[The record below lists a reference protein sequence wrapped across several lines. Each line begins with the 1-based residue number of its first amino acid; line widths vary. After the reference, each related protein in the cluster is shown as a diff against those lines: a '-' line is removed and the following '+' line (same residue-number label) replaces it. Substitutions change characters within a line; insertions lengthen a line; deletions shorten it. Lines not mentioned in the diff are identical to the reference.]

1 MAIATSYN
9 IASNREDVSSGI
21 NRIAPEITPMYSM
34 LKKGK
39 APSAAYSE
47 WVVDDLADPDLTATE
62 EGSDITA
69 FENAGENR
77 TRIGNYLQRKERAWS
92 VSDLQMLVD
101 DAAVANQV
109 AESKAKKLLEHRR
122 DLASVIGGSQDLVAG
137 GGATAAKTR
146 ALGSWISNS
155 AQATLPVAA
164 DFRTPAASIDATA
177 AASFGEAEVNA
188 VLQSMFSQTGTLASH
203 KLYLGTSLKKEF
215 SEFSRTGSSNGVYRQ
230 NEDASSNKV
239 TKNVLV
245 YESDFGSL
253 DLVTDL
259 FLARDGTATEQAM
272 RGYIVDP
279 SLVEVAFADGPAHF
293 DGVDEGG
300 GPRGWYKS
308 WFMLKCKN
316 PLGLGKFNATA

>member
-1 MAIATSYN
+1 MAIATTYN
-9 IASNREDVSSGI
+9 IATNREDVSSGI
-21 NRIAPEITPMYSM
+21 NRIAPEITPLYSS

-39 APSAAYSE
+39 APNAAYSE
-47 WVVDDLADPDLTATE
+47 WVVDDLSDPDLTASE
-62 EGSDITA
+62 EGSDVDS

-77 TRIGNYLQRKERAWS
+77 TRIGNYLQRKQRAWS

-122 DLASVIGGSQDLVAG
+122 DIASVIGGSQDLAAG
-137 GGATAAKTR
+137 GGATAAATR
-146 ALGSWISNS
+146 ALGSWISAT
-155 AQATLPVAA
+155 AQSTLPVAA
-164 DFRTPAASIDATA
+164 DFRTPSASIDGTA
-177 AASFGEAEVNA
+177 AASFSEAEVNT
-188 VLQSMFSQTGTLASH
+188 VLQSMFSQTGTLANH
-203 KLYLGTSLKKEF
+203 KLYCGTSLKKEF
-215 SEFSRTGSSNGVYRQ
+215 SEFSRTGAQYSVYRQ

-272 RGYIVDP
+272 RGYIIDP
-279 SLVEVAFADGPAHF
+279 ALVEIAFADGPAHY
-293 DGVDEGG
+293 DLADEGG
-300 GPRGWYKS
+300 GPRGYYKS
-308 WFMLKCKN
+308 WFMLKVKN